1 MEKQKE
7 KGENFRICPNSP
19 DFEKMTSSERSNFA
33 GKSFFNPNLSKK
45 SKKRIKSLCETLF
58 VEKTFYF
65 CLKKALSDE
74 EN

>member
-7 KGENFRICPNSP
+7 KGKNFRICPNSP

-45 SKKRIKSLCETLF
+45 AK
-58 VEKTFYF
+58 
-65 CLKKALSDE
+65 
-74 EN
+74 NG